1 MTPIHRLISEAQSA
15 FPEDQIVDVLDACEA
30 FYMNGLADEQVCD
43 VRSAQ
48 EGLPACWETT
58 GHFYRVDRFVVE
70 TDSLGFHKCHTF
82 DTVAEAEAAIGQIA
96 DSEYGDE
103 S

>member
-30 FYMNGLADEQVCD
+30 FYMNGLTDEQVGD
-43 VRSAQ
+43 V
-48 EGLPACWETT
+48 ETT

-96 DSEYGDE
+96 DSEYNF
-103 S
+103 